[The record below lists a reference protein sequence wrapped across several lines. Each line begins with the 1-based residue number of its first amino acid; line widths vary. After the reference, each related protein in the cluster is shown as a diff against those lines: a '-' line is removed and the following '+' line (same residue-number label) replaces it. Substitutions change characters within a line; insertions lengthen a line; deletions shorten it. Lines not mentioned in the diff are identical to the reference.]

1 MYRSRIFKIIEFT
14 RRDSRNIDG
23 LISSGPRERINNDP
37 KWEAISKQGA
47 KHSIIRKFN
56 HVSTGL
62 STEKL
67 LYQIKS
73 VTPSLAQNLGRTKSD
88 RPNWTAD
95 VPLVS

>member
-1 MYRSRIFKIIEFT
+1 MYRSRIIEFT

-47 KHSIIRKFN
+47 KHSIIKKFN

-62 STEKL
+62 STENF
-67 LYQIKS
+67 YIS

-95 VPLVS
+95 GPLVS

>member
-1 MYRSRIFKIIEFT
+1 MYRSRIIEFT

-47 KHSIIRKFN
+47 KHSIIKKLN

-62 STEKL
+62 STENF
-67 LYQIKS
+67 YI
-73 VTPSLAQNLGRTKSD
+73 
-88 RPNWTAD
+88 
-95 VPLVS
+95 